1 MWAHRVHARFRM
13 PHPLAYLAILTPLAA
28 CATTNDVAIELA
40 PDLVSSIDGRL
51 AVHVLALS
59 DRDPVGGD
67 KIEVSLDYKD
77 RNGTA
82 HAIDPLTGSIDD
94 NGAFE
99 GTFEGLKWDGSGT
112 VTALVHGGDGDVTGT
127 ATFAVLDRS
136 PPVITITPPAQIRVN
151 QDAQI
156 SVHVTDEI
164 GISLV
169 QFEASFSSGNGNGNR
184 QRSTVVSS
192 GKLDATLTFN
202 VQAQDTQAGATLTLY
217 ALGSDLSG
225 NQAAATPVSVTVA
238 P

>member
-1 MWAHRVHARFRM
+1 MQ
-13 PHPLAYLAILTPLAA
+13 HPLAYLAILAPLAA
-28 CATTNDVAIELA
+28 CATTNDVAVELA

-51 AVHVLALS
+51 SVHVLALS

-67 KIEVSLDYKD
+67 KIEVSLDYTD

-82 HAIDPLTGSIDD
+82 HVIAPLAGSIDD

-136 PPVITITPPAQIRVN
+136 PPVVTITPPAQIRIN
-151 QDAQI
+151 QDATI

-164 GISLV
+164 GISQV
-169 QFEASFSSGNGNGNR
+169 QFEASFSGNGGNGNGNR

-202 VQAQDTQAGATLTLY
+202 VQAQDTQVGATLTLY

-225 NQAAATPVSVTVA
+225 NQAAATPVSVTVTQ
-238 P
+238 

>member
-1 MWAHRVHARFRM
+1 MQ
-13 PHPLAYLAILTPLAA
+13 HPLAYLAILAPLAA
-28 CATTNDVAIELA
+28 CATTNDVAVDLA
-40 PDLVSSIDGRL
+40 PDLISSIDGRL
-51 AVHVLALS
+51 GVHVLALS

-67 KIEVSLDYKD
+67 KIEVSVDYKD

-82 HAIDPLTGSIDD
+82 HAIDPIAGSIDD

-112 VTALVHGGDGDVTGT
+112 VTATVHGGDGVVTGT

-136 PPVITITPPAQIRVN
+136 PPVITITPPAQVRIN
-151 QDAQI
+151 QDATI
-156 SVHVTDEI
+156 SVHITDEI
-164 GISLV
+164 GISSV
-169 QFEASFSSGNGNGNR
+169 QFEASFSGNGGNGNGNR

-192 GKLDATLTFN
+192 GKLDATLQFDIR
-202 VQAQDTQAGATLTLY
+202 AQDTQVGATLTLY

-225 NQAAATPVSVTVA
+225 NQAAAVPVSITVA